1 MLTEKTV
8 QELAQI
14 LGKKLTNAGL
24 VATTAESCTG
34 GGVAYAITEISG
46 SSLWFDRSF
55 ITYSNGAKTQMLDV
69 ETSLIT
75 EFGAVSKEVVNA
87 MAIGAVKNSDADIAV
102 AISGIAGPDGGS
114 DEKPV
119 GTVCIAWYN
128 AHSGHKT
135 ESYLFVG
142 DRSAIRKQAI
152 RLALLGLIENVD
164 ALGSV

>member
-1 MLTEKTV
+1 MFTEKTV
-8 QELAQI
+8 KELAQV
-14 LGKKLTNAGL
+14 LGEKLTNAGL
-24 VATTAESCTG
+24 IATTAESCTG

-55 ITYSNGAKTQMLDV
+55 VTYSNGAKTQMLGVDAG
-69 ETSLIT
+69 LID

-102 AISGIAGPDGGS
+102 AISGIAGPNGGS
-114 DEKPV
+114 EEKPV

-135 ESYLFVG
+135 ETYLFVG
-142 DRSAIRKQAI
+142 DRFEVRTQAI
-152 RLALLGLIENVD
+152 RLAILGLID
-164 ALGSV
+164 SIDMLG